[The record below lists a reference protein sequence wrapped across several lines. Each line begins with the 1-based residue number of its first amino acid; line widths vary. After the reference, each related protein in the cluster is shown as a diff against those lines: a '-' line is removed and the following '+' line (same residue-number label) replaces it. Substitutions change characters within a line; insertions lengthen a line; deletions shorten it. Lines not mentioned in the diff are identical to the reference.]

1 MGRTSVSPP
10 TLFGKNSIICQSIE
24 NEQKYA
30 YKCRMEFL
38 TTSEAA
44 EYLRL
49 GERKLYELVTSGAI
63 PCSKVTGK
71 WLFPRHELDLWV
83 LSGLARPAGMIAA
96 DPPPIVGGSQ
106 DDLLEWTLRESG
118 SGLASLSEGTAR
130 GVDRLQ
136 RGEVIAAAIHFHSH
150 DISGSADGDANIAA
164 VRATPGLH
172 DAVLVGFARREQGLL
187 LAPGNP
193 KQLHSLADVLGS
205 GAKMAVRQPGAGA
218 QMLLDVL
225 LTRAGAG
232 PKALRR
238 LDPACLTGPDLAA
251 AIRTGKAD
259 CGIAT
264 RAAAKSAG
272 LDFVPLLSE
281 NFDLLMRQRSYF
293 RPQMQALIGFLG
305 QKRLQQRA
313 AELSGY
319 DPTPAGQIRFA
330 A

>member
-1 MGRTSVSPP
+1 M
-10 TLFGKNSIICQSIE
+10 IE
-24 NEQKYA
+24 QEQKYA

-44 EYLRL
+44 EYVRL

-63 PCSKVTGK
+63 PCSKVAGK

-96 DPPPIVGGSQ
+96 EPPPIVGGSQ

-118 SGLASLSEGTAR
+118 SGLASLTEGTAR

-136 RGEVIAAAIHFHSH
+136 RGEVIAAAIHFHS
-150 DISGSADGDANIAA
+150 DAIAADSADDANIAA
-164 VRATPGLH
+164 VRAMPGLH
-172 DAVLVGFARREQGLL
+172 DAVLVGLARREQGLL

-193 KQLHSLADVLGS
+193 KHLHGLADVLAT
-205 GAKMAVRQPGAGA
+205 GAQMAVRQPGAGA
-218 QMLLDVL
+218 QMLLDML
-225 LTRAGAG
+225 LARAGAVR
-232 PKALRR
+232 KDMRR
-238 LDPACLTGPDLAA
+238 LEPPYLTGPDLAA

-272 LDFVPLLSE
+272 LDFVPLLWE

-293 RPQMQALIGFLG
+293 RPPIQALIGFIG
-305 QKRLQQRA
+305 QKRLKQRA

-319 DPTPAGQIRFA
+319 DTMPAGQVRFA

>member
-1 MGRTSVSPP
+1 
-10 TLFGKNSIICQSIE
+10 LIE
-24 NEQKYA
+24 KKQKYA

-44 EYLRL
+44 EYVRL

-63 PCSKVTGK
+63 PCSKVAGK

-83 LSGLARPAGMIAA
+83 LSGLARPAGMSAA

-118 SGLASLSEGTAR
+118 SGLASLAEGTAR

-136 RGEVIAAAIHFHSH
+136 RGEVIAAAVHFHSEAIP
-150 DISGSADGDANIAA
+150 DAAAGDANIAA
-164 VRATPGLH
+164 VRAMPGLH
-172 DAVLVGFARREQGLL
+172 DAVLVGLIRREQGLL

-193 KQLHSLADVLGS
+193 KRLHGLPDVLSS
-205 GAKMAVRQPGAGA
+205 GARMAVRQPGAGA

-238 LDPACLTGPDLAA
+238 LESPCLTGPDLAA

-272 LDFVPLLSE
+272 LDFVPLLWE

-305 QKRLQQRA
+305 QKRLKQRA
-313 AELSGY
+313 AELTGY
-319 DPTPAGQIRFA
+319 DPAPAGQIRFA

>member
-1 MGRTSVSPP
+1 
-10 TLFGKNSIICQSIE
+10 
-24 NEQKYA
+24 
-30 YKCRMEFL
+30 MEFL

-44 EYLRL
+44 EYVRL

-63 PCSKVTGK
+63 PCSKVAGK

-83 LSGLARPAGMIAA
+83 LSGLARPAGMSAA

-118 SGLASLSEGTAR
+118 SGLASLAEGTAR

-136 RGEVIAAAIHFHSH
+136 RGEVIAAAVHFHSEA
-150 DISGSADGDANIAA
+150 IADAAAGDANIAA
-164 VRATPGLH
+164 VRAMPGLH
-172 DAVLVGFARREQGLL
+172 DAVLVGLIRREQGLL

-193 KQLHSLADVLGS
+193 KRLHGLPDVLSS
-205 GAKMAVRQPGAGA
+205 GARMAVRQPGAGA

-238 LDPACLTGPDLAA
+238 LESPCLTGPDLAA

-272 LDFVPLLSE
+272 LDFVPLLWE

-305 QKRLQQRA
+305 QKRLKQRA
-313 AELSGY
+313 AELTGY
-319 DPTPAGQIRFA
+319 DPAPAGQIRFA

>member
-1 MGRTSVSPP
+1 
-10 TLFGKNSIICQSIE
+10 
-24 NEQKYA
+24 
-30 YKCRMEFL
+30 MEFL

-44 EYLRL
+44 EYVRL

-63 PCSKVTGK
+63 PCSKVAGK

-106 DDLLEWTLRESG
+106 DDLLEWAMRESG
-118 SGLASLSEGTAR
+118 SGLASLAEGTAR
-130 GVDRLQ
+130 GVDRLL
-136 RGEVIAAAIHFHSH
+136 RGEVIAAAIHFHS
-150 DISGSADGDANIAA
+150 DTIAADGADDANVAA
-164 VRATPGLH
+164 VRAMPGLH

-193 KQLHSLADVLGS
+193 NQLNSLADVLSS
-205 GAKMAVRQPGAGA
+205 GAQMAVRQPGAGA

-232 PKALRR
+232 RKDLRR
-238 LDPACLTGPDLAA
+238 LEPACLTGPDLAA
-251 AIRTGKAD
+251 AIRAGKAD
-259 CGIAT
+259 CGVAT

-272 LDFVPLLSE
+272 LDFVPLLYE

-293 RPQMQALIGFLG
+293 RPAVQALIGFVA
-305 QKRLQQRA
+305 QKRLTQRA

-319 DPTPAGQIRFA
+319 DPAPAGQIRFA

>member
-1 MGRTSVSPP
+1 
-10 TLFGKNSIICQSIE
+10 
-24 NEQKYA
+24 
-30 YKCRMEFL
+30 MELL

-83 LSGLARPAGMIAA
+83 LSGLARPGGMIAA

-106 DDLLEWTLRESG
+106 DDLLEWSLRESG
-118 SGLASLSEGTAR
+118 SGLASLTEGTAR

-136 RGEVIAAAIHFHSH
+136 RGEIIAAAVHFHSPA
-150 DISGSADGDANIAA
+150 ISADMDGGANIAA
-164 VRATPGLH
+164 VRAMPGLH
-172 DAVLVGFARREQGLL
+172 DVVLVGFAQREQGLL

-193 KQLHSLADVLGS
+193 KHLNSLADVLGS

-232 PKALRR
+232 PKELRR
-238 LDPACLTGPDLAA
+238 LDPPCLTGPDLAA
-251 AIRTGKAD
+251 AIRAGKAD
-259 CGIAT
+259 CGVAT
-264 RAAAKSAG
+264 RAAAASAG
-272 LDFVPLLSE
+272 LDFVPLLWE
-281 NFDLLMRQRSYF
+281 HFDLLMRQRSYF
-293 RPQMQALIGFLG
+293 RPSVQALIGFLG
-305 QKRLQQRA
+305 ERRLKQRA
-313 AELSGY
+313 AELTGY
-319 DPTPAGQIRFA
+319 DPTQAGRIRFA